1 METNK
6 IIVFPLDGYLTCL
19 FFSILDDLRAL
30 VIINY
35 YFALKMLCSKA
46 SRMHLLRFL

>member
-6 IIVFPLDGYLTCL
+6 IIVFPLTGSLTCL

-30 VIINY
+30 VVI
-35 YFALKMLCSKA
+35 S
-46 SRMHLLRFL
+46 